1 MWTFFYPPTYR
12 ILRRGYTKGLV
23 VAFTV
28 RMNIETR
35 PDAVIGAGTPGGAYR
50 ADVRHSIPRAA
61 SGIQADRVTGF
72 QGAVTDRLHSRR
84 WMPVRRHRKVSV
96 NVATF

>member
-35 PDAVIGAGTPGGAYR
+35 PDAVIGAGTPGGRIALMFATQYR
-50 ADVRHSIPRAA
+50 VPRAA
-61 SGIQADRVTGF
+61 F
-72 QGAVTDRLHSRR
+72 RLT
-84 WMPVRRHRKVSV
+84 
-96 NVATF
+96 A